1 MADEGRLAIV
11 TNVRWDAVDAEAA
24 PDERGRCVRRS
35 RVVLPLPNKFNAMR
49 WLTGILRALNHL
61 AIFSRWL
68 TQ

>member
-1 MADEGRLAIV
+1 MIV

-49 WLTGILRALNHL
+49 WLTGILQSLTHL
-61 AIFSRWL
+61 GFLPVCL
-68 TQ
+68 TV